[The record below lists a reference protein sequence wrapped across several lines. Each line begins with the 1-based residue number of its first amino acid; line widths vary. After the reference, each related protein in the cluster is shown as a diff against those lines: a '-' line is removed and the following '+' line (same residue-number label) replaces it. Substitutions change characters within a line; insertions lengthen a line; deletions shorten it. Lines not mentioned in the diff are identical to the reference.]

1 MADQTKE
8 RIVDA
13 AYRTLVAQGYHGT
26 SMKDIAAEAGVA
38 PGLAH
43 YYFTSKEDLL
53 VAAIERGCE
62 PAMRAWEQAGM
73 SLDGPMPE
81 DADPM
86 ELAKIGFQLA
96 KDELRTY
103 HGLFLLTFDMFGVG
117 LHNARIQAAVRA
129 FIDERR
135 AFIARLTQ
143 AVIAGMPDPPA
154 ASAEAI
160 AAALWG
166 SLHGIYLQKV
176 MNPEFDAD
184 AAIDALSEMAITFA
198 TSGGSRRREKR

>member
-1 MADQTKE
+1 
-8 RIVDA
+8 
-13 AYRTLVAQGYHGT
+13 
-26 SMKDIAAEAGVA
+26 
-38 PGLAH
+38 
-43 YYFTSKEDLL
+43 
-53 VAAIERGCE
+53 
-62 PAMRAWEQAGM
+62 
-73 SLDGPMPE
+73 MPE